1 MDRKWFR
8 LELPPQDR
16 LIGAAFVFAIFAIA
30 HRELTGLPPVG
41 VSMEDLAFFYT
52 ELLIF
57 PVLGS
62 LLTAALLWLAVYV
75 GCLWAGVPQR
85 ACSFTATLLGT
96 SIVVC
101 GALLYGA
108 YCLEGGQ
115 YCLAVTATS

>member
-1 MDRKWFR
+1 MGRTETLPKFLEGSHSPRPGVGPALVRAERDVTEGMDRKWFR

-57 PVLGS
+57 PVS
-62 LLTAALLWLAVYV
+62 A
-75 GCLWAGVPQR
+75 R
-85 ACSFTATLLGT
+85 S
-96 SIVVC
+96 
-101 GALLYGA
+101 
-108 YCLEGGQ
+108 
-115 YCLAVTATS
+115 